1 MKVRLNKY
9 IANCGVCARRKA
21 DEFIRQGKV
30 KVNGKTVV
38 DLATKVD
45 VDKDVVE
52 VEGRLLDYKKRKEDK
67 IYIALYKPRGY
78 VSTTRKYKNEKN
90 VLDLV
95 DTDERLY
102 PAGRLDKDSEGLIIL
117 TNDGEYAN
125 LITHP
130 RYEHEKE
137 YIVWINKP
145 LKNEDILRVQKGIE
159 VEGTSYP
166 VKRIK
171 KISPRKIN
179 IILTQGKKRH
189 IRVIFKYLGYQ
200 VERLLRVRIDNIR
213 LGKLM
218 PGQWRKI
225 SL

>member
-21 DEFIRQGKV
+21 DELIRQGKV

-45 VDKDVVE
+45 IDKDVVE
-52 VEGRLLDYKKRKEDK
+52 VEDRLLDYKKRKEDK

-95 DTDERLY
+95 DTDDRLY

-137 YIVWINKP
+137 YIVWIDKP
-145 LKNEDILRVQKGIE
+145 LKDQDILRVQKGIE
-159 VEGTSYP
+159 VDGISYP

-171 KISPRKIN
+171 KISSRKIN

>member
-21 DEFIRQGKV
+21 DELIRQGKV

-45 VDKDVVE
+45 IDKDVVE
-52 VEGRLLDYKKRKEDK
+52 VEDRLLDYKKRKEDK

-117 TNDGEYAN
+117 TNDGEYTN

-137 YIVWINKP
+137 YIVWIDKP
-145 LKNEDILRVQKGIE
+145 LKDKDILRIQKGIE
-159 VEGTSYP
+159 VDGTSYP

>member
-21 DEFIRQGKV
+21 DELIRQGKV

-45 VDKDVVE
+45 IDKDVVE
-52 VEGRLLDYKKRKEDK
+52 VEDRLLDYKKRKEDK

-145 LKNEDILRVQKGIE
+145 LKNQDILRVQKGIE
-159 VEGTSYP
+159 VGGISYP

>member
-21 DEFIRQGKV
+21 DELIRQGKV

-45 VDKDVVE
+45 IDKDVVE
-52 VEGRLLDYKKRKEDK
+52 VEDRLLDYKKRKEDK